1 MRRWCWCFE
10 YSVLID
16 PAIVSHASWSK
27 DTSTG
32 GLLFTAQQLYHCRL
46 LQGELQQYNQVK
58 HISAGT
64 LTVIHPCT
72 KHEEVV
78 DTAVLH
84 RSNMGQPT
92 LCKAPGSRCTN
103 GERGGGEGSTHSFIV
118 DLWLT
123 PMDNIKHTAKEIGWE
138 AKLSHWERVIAN
150 SITVSADWN
159 GKGARRRWVWMG
171 MRGLTW

>member
-1 MRRWCWCFE
+1 MMMFWVLSFVSSWPSL
-10 YSVLID
+10 YSNKD
-16 PAIVSHASWSK
+16 SH
-27 DTSTG
+27 TE
-32 GLLFTAQQLYHCRL
+32 GLLFTAQQLYHCIL
-46 LQGELQQYNQVK
+46 YWCELPQYYQVK
-58 HISAGT
+58 HISAGMVR
-64 LTVIHPCT
+64 VIQPSV

-78 DTAVLH
+78 DTALLH

-103 GERGGGEGSTHSFIV
+103 GEWGRGEGSTHSFIV
-118 DLWLT
+118 DPWLT

-138 AKLSHWERVIAN
+138 AKLSHWETVIAN

-159 GKGARRRWVWMG
+159 GKRARRRWVWMG